1 MREYYQVPV
10 AEVIRETGDASSL
23 VLDVPPPLAA
33 TFAYRPGQFVTVRV
47 PSDRTG
53 SVARCYSLSSCPQTG
68 DRPMITVKRTA
79 DGYASNWILDRVTTG
94 TVLDLLPPAGTFSPQ
109 SLDGDFL
116 LLAAGSGITPVMSI
130 LKSAM
135 AAGRGRIVLVYANRD
150 EHSVIFG
157 PELRRLAADAG
168 GRLVVVHWLDSLLG
182 VPTAAAIM
190 SVARPY
196 ASYDAF
202 ICGPD
207 PYLAAVREA
216 LGQLGVPGRRVH
228 VERFVSLAE
237 NPFAE
242 TPVAGGTAA
251 TLSVTLDGDTT
262 LLSWPA
268 GTRMLDVLIEAG
280 LDAPY
285 SCRQGICGACACQLT
300 GGEVDMVH
308 NEVLE
313 AADIADGYI
322 LACQAVSLTPD
333 VSIAY

>member
-10 AEVIRETGDASSL
+10 AEVIRVTGDACSL

-33 TFAYRPGQFVTVRV
+33 TFAYRAGQFVTVRV

-53 SVARCYSLSSCPQTG
+53 SVARCYSLSSCPHNG
-68 DRPMITVKRTA
+68 EAPAITVKRTEG
-79 DGYASNWILDRVTTG
+79 GYASNWILDHVTAG
-94 TVLDLLPPAGTFSPQ
+94 ALLDLLPPAGTFSPQ

-116 LLAAGSGITPVMSI
+116 LFAAGSGITPVMSI
-130 LKSAM
+130 LKSAL
-135 AAGRGRIVLVYANRD
+135 AAGRGRVVLVYANRD

-157 PELRRLAADAG
+157 PELGRLAADAG
-168 GRLVVVHWLDSLLG
+168 GRLVVLHWLDSLLG
-182 VPTAAAIM
+182 MPTAAAITAL
-190 SVARPY
+190 ARPY
-196 ASYDAF
+196 TSYHAF

-207 PYLAAVREA
+207 PYLAAVRDA
-216 LGQLGVPGRRVH
+216 LGRLGVPGQRVH

-237 NPFAE
+237 NPFEEA
-242 TPVAGGTAA
+242 PAVGGTAA
-251 TLSVTLDGDTT
+251 TLSVTLDGATT
-262 LLSWPA
+262 LLPWPA
-268 GTRMLDVLIEAG
+268 GARMLDVLIDAG

-300 GGEVDMVH
+300 GGEVEMVH

-322 LACQAVSLTPD
+322 LACQAVSLTPE
-333 VSIAY
+333 VRIAY